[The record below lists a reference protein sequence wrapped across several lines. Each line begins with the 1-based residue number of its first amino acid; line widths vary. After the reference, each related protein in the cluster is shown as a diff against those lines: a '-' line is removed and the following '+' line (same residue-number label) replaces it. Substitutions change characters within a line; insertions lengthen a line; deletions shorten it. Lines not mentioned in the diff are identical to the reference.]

1 YYATLLSS
9 LSSPPPRLLHSFPT
23 RRSSDLVV
31 APPEYNRAGSSP
43 DFLAMCSDG
52 GSWPW
57 LAVRAGL
64 GRAPP
69 AGPTDIPVPGD
80 PPPEQSVRPRLARLC
95 RSAKTIARQSLH
107 AHAPDPETRPT
118 RPPIQLP

>member
-1 YYATLLSS
+1 FLISSQSTAIPTLS
-9 LSSPPPRLLHSFPT
+9 LHDALPIS
-23 RRSSDLVV
+23 
-31 APPEYNRAGSSP
+31 PPEYNRAGSSP

-80 PPPEQSVRPRLARLC
+80 PPPEQSVRPRLARLD
-95 RSAKTIARQSLH
+95 RKSTRLNSSHRTISYAVFCL
-107 AHAPDPETRPT
+107 
-118 RPPIQLP
+118 

>member
-1 YYATLLSS
+1 RR
-9 LSSPPPRLLHSFPT
+9 RLLPPHGEPPGP
-23 RRSSDLVV
+23 RKRQNRVRVV

-107 AHAPDPETRPT
+107 AHEIGRASCRERV
-118 RPPIQLP
+118 